1 MDEDFIK
8 TMLKLHTFSALDTF
22 GNDVVVVLN
31 EGEPGEYEHNPT
43 ITKFEGIG
51 YGLCDANMFGKGL
64 ERYETLTFCKRK
76 DKENQTGA
84 IAGESD
90 AKSADP

>member
-76 DKENQTGA
+76 DKEEQTEVS
-84 IAGESD
+84 AGEGD
-90 AKSADP
+90 GE

>member
-31 EGEPGEYEHNPT
+31 EGEPGEYENNPT
-43 ITKFEGIG
+43 IRKFEGIG
-51 YGLCDANMFGKGL
+51 YQLCDTNMFGKGL
-64 ERYETLTFCKRK
+64 DRYETLTFCKRK
-76 DKENQTGA
+76 DKENQTEVA
-84 IAGESD
+84 SKESD
-90 AKSADP
+90 GE